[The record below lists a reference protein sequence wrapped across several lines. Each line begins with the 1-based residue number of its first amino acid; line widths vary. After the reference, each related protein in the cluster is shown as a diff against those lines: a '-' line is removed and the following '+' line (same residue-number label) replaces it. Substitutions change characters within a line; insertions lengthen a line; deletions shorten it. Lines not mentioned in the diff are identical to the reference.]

1 MDKTDGEI
9 SAWLWPLRVLS
20 LVWPISETLLSDHK
34 SKEEKERKWDFSTSQ
49 HDCNI
54 DDDETNSSNDQGI
67 CNDAEIPT
75 PNNIRKSKQ
84 KRA

>member
-1 MDKTDGEI
+1 MDRLME
-9 SAWLWPLRVLS
+9 
-20 LVWPISETLLSDHK
+20 K
-34 SKEEKERKWDFSTSQ
+34 SQHDYDLYEFFHWYDQFQRPCYLTTNPKRKRKENEMFSTSQ

-75 PNNIRKSKQ
+75 PNNVRKSKQ